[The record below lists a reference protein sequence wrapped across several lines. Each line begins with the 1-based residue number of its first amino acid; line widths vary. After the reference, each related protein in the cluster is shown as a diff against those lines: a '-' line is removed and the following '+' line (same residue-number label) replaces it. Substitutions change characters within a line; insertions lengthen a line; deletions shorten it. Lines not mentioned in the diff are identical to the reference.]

1 MHVKPPSATAGDLKV
16 KGILYVVATPIGNM
30 ADITLR
36 AIQTLND
43 VNLVAAEDTRH
54 TGRLLSYHKIKKPL
68 ISYHEHNEVKRSAE
82 LVARLNSGESIALV
96 SDAGTPTVSDPGY
109 RLVKQAVENKITVV
123 PIPGVS
129 AAMAAVS
136 ASGLPTDAFVF
147 FGFLSRKKGKRQKEL
162 KAVIDERKTLI
173 FYESPRRMLDFL
185 NDMVEILGDRNGV
198 LAREL
203 TKRYEAFTYGR
214 LTEIID
220 AIKAGAEL
228 KGECTLVVAG
238 NTENEES
245 SPEALRK
252 DIINSLRDQ
261 PGRLS
266 DVARKL
272 AGRHGFSK
280 NKVYEEALKLKK
292 STHESD

>member
-1 MHVKPPSATAGDLKV
+1 MHVKLSSTTSENLKE

-36 AIQTLND
+36 AIQTLRD

-68 ISYHEHNEVKRSAE
+68 ISFHEHNEIKRSEE
-82 LVARLNSGESIALV
+82 LVARLDAGESIALV
-96 SDAGTPTVSDPGY
+96 SNAGTPTVSDPGY
-109 RLVKQAVENKITVV
+109 RLVKRAIASKINVV

-129 AAMAAVS
+129 AAIAALS

-147 FGFLSRKKGKRQKEL
+147 LGFLPRKKGKRQKEL
-162 KAVIDERKTLI
+162 KALVHERKTLI
-173 FYESPRRMLDFL
+173 FYESPKRMLDLL
-185 NDMVEILGDRNGV
+185 NDMVGILGNRYGV
-198 LAREL
+198 LTREL
-203 TKRYEAFTYGR
+203 TKRYEEFSYGS

-220 AIKAGAEL
+220 AVKVRAEL
-228 KGECTLVVAG
+228 KGECTLVIAG
-238 NTENEES
+238 NTAEKKS

-252 DIINSLRDQ
+252 DILKALKDQ

-266 DVARKL
+266 EMARDL
-272 AGRHGFSK
+272 ADHHGFSK
-280 NKVYEEALKLKK
+280 NEVYEEALKLKK
-292 STHESD
+292 SIHESN

>member
-1 MHVKPPSATAGDLKV
+1 MHVKLPSATSGDLKE

-36 AIQTLND
+36 AIQTLKD

-68 ISYHEHNEVKRSAE
+68 ISFHEHNEVKRSEE

-96 SDAGTPTVSDPGY
+96 SNAGTPTVSDPGY
-109 RLVKQAVENKITVV
+109 RLVKQAVANKIKVV

-129 AAMAAVS
+129 AAIAAVS

-147 FGFLSRKKGKRQKEL
+147 MGFLSRKKGKRQKDL
-162 KAVIDERKTLI
+162 KALIHERKTLI
-173 FYESPRRMLDFL
+173 FYESPKRMLDFL
-185 NDMVEILGDRNGV
+185 NDMLEILGNRYGV
-198 LAREL
+198 LTREL
-203 TKRYEAFTYGR
+203 TKRYEEFSYGR

-220 AIKAGAEL
+220 TVKARAEL
-228 KGECTLVVAG
+228 KGECTLVIAG
-238 NTENEES
+238 NTADES
-245 SPEALRK
+245 SSPDALRE
-252 DIINSLRDQ
+252 DIAKALRDQ

-266 DVARKL
+266 DMAREL
-272 AGRHGFSK
+272 ADHHGFSK
-280 NKVYEEALKLKK
+280 NKVYAEALKLKK
-292 STHESD
+292 SIHESD